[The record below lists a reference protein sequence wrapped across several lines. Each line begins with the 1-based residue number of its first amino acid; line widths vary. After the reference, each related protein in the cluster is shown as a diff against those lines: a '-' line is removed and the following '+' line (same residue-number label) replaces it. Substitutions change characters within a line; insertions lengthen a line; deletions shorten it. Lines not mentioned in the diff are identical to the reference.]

1 MDAPQPVGP
10 YFNGVFPT
18 SAPGNPSG
26 WALVNAF
33 PNVVFTEPLA
43 IVEIPRSSEFLVVG
57 KTGLAWRF
65 PRDPAVTQSQVVQ
78 VLDMTGVTQRNED
91 QGFYSITF
99 HPNFGLPGAT
109 GENHVYACYSRRG
122 DPAVSNPT
130 VSFWC
135 LSRFTWNRAT
145 GTIDPAS
152 EFMMI
157 RQYDPHDWH
166 NGGAAFF
173 GPDGFFYLTTG
184 DGGGNGD
191 STNSSQKLDQSL
203 FGGVLRIDVDND
215 PARSH
220 PIRRQPRNN
229 IGWTQPAGWPAT
241 MSQGY
246 SIPNDNPWLDP
257 AGSILEEFWA
267 IGLRSPHSGHYDPV
281 TGDIWVGDI
290 GEASREEISRVTKG
304 ANCQWPYR
312 EGTGDGSKP
321 KPLPIIG
328 FDQPPAYDYGRTEG
342 SCVIGGMRYRGSKW
356 NAFLG
361 GKVLF
366 GDHIR
371 GRVWTM
377 TLPENG
383 DAPII
388 EEIASGFSGGYKA
401 GLAGF
406 ATDSAGEVYLMN
418 LTGQE
423 APGGTILKLAAQP
436 PSTEPPALLSA
447 TGVFTNLTTLA
458 TAPGVIPYDVPNPLW
473 SDAADKYRW
482 VILPNNGTM
491 DTPAE
496 KIDFSEDGNWVFPPG
511 TVFVKHFEVASKRL
525 ETRFLICTEGG
536 GKYGFTYKWNAA
548 GTDAVLINAGLNESY
563 PHLLPNGTVEQR
575 VWSYPSR
582 QDCAVCHN
590 QVSGQAL
597 GFRTAHL
604 NSLLHYPSTGRT
616 ANQLATLDAIGAF
629 DVNLTD
635 QQLAN
640 FTEARAL
647 DDGTAPLEHRI
658 RSYLDTNCSHCH
670 QPGAVG
676 GGFDAR
682 LGTPLDSQNLVNGI
696 PERYEA
702 LGHDGRYIKP
712 GNLALSA
719 LQVRLGAVNN
729 DDAMPP
735 LAKNLSHGPGIAA
748 LQTYINSLGEAEFAS
763 PVAPTARYVR
773 LRALSSIG
781 GVAYAGAAEFNVLDG
796 NGNVIPRSQLSLYDV
811 DSQGSTVP
819 GANGYALSAI
829 DGDQNTY
836 WETPKKDPVPPP
848 PHWITLDLGYE
859 RPVGGFTY
867 LPKQQTTTGAGRIAN
882 YEFLLS
888 DDAVHWTVES
898 SGTWP
903 NSIQLQTYSPPYGK
917 RPARTSIAAPAS
929 SPGSQFDATITF
941 DMDVTDFTPSDIQ
954 ITGGTV
960 QSLRGSGYY
969 YVARISASSSTV
981 SLQIP
986 ANAVDPEGQGSAPS
1000 AALAV
1005 TAVPEPPDNSPPTTP
1020 ANFTASPGPQRAI
1033 LSWSAATDNKA
1044 VTGYR
1049 IFRDNV
1055 ELATVATLTHT
1066 DTGLSSGVPYSYRVV
1081 ALDAAGNASP
1091 STAPISVTPGNPDP
1105 AIVRIGAGRSTPYLD
1120 SAGLVWA
1127 PDAGFFNTGTAESF
1141 VFPVADTDDDT
1152 LYLSTR
1158 FDRPSGAMMEYTFPV
1173 PNGAYS
1179 VQLHFIETSEPRMV
1193 PGGRVFDVRIEDAL
1207 ALDDLDIFVA
1217 SNSTAS
1223 PKVVRPYVANLPTT
1237 VADGSLKIRF
1247 EHGSANNPVVS
1258 AIAIFPVNP
1267 PDTQPPSA
1275 PAEIVASPDYQSVAL
1290 SWSPSTDNTAVT
1302 GYRIRR
1308 NGQVVGTT
1316 GTTNFTDTSLERGTS
1331 YSFEIIAFDEAGNE
1345 SAAAVQAVT
1354 TLGFTDWLAAKG
1366 LAGETSGDSDGGGL
1380 DNLAEYELEMDPDNP
1395 DDDATFRLACSV
1407 TGPTVRVA
1415 FPTLKPIGS
1424 YHLHSSRDLSDIHS
1438 PAKRVRTISRSEIA
1452 SMNAA
1457 QRSSQFSEF
1466 PATGRGFFVI
1476 VFEATSDGTAP
1487 TPPGSPTA
1495 VPDYRSV
1502 QLAWTAATDNQAVTG
1517 YRILRDGKLVATV
1530 AGLGFTDHG
1539 LLPGTNHDYQII
1551 AIDAAGNPS
1560 LPANVPATTRSFAD
1574 WLEANGLAGETA
1586 VDTDRGGLD
1595 NLTEFHLGLDPRTP
1609 ADDAGFRLRVE
1620 TGPASVKVLFPKLV
1634 ATGDYHLHAS
1644 RDLSDIHSPA
1654 KRVRTISRAQIEA
1667 MDQAQRSSQFSE
1679 FPATDR
1685 GFFILVFEPASEGS
1699 APGPPGNPTAT
1710 PDYRSIQLSWTA
1722 PPGEPSVTG
1731 YRILRDGTLVATV
1744 TGLSFTDGGL
1754 LPGKSHSYQ
1763 ILAVDAANRLSPPA
1777 TVAATTRAFAD
1788 WLSANGLAGQ
1798 TGVDSDT
1805 GGLDNLTEFHFDL
1818 DPRNSADDAGF
1829 RLRIEPGPSAIKIH
1843 FPRLVA
1849 SGDYHLHR
1857 ATSLENLSHPSNRI
1871 LTLSRAAIGTMGA
1884 EQRNAFTLDTP
1895 RIGARGFYSLHFE
1908 PAAE

>member
-1 MDAPQPVGP
+1 VSSPRLSHPSPHLRFFALLVLSAQLVWGALPPGLDAPQPVGP
-10 YFNGVFPT
+10 YLNNVFPT

-33 PNVVFTEPLA
+33 PNVVFTEPLT

-145 GTIDPAS
+145 GMIDPAS

-257 AGSILEEFWA
+257 AGGILEEFWA

-290 GEASREEISRVTKG
+290 GEASREEISRITKG

-342 SCVIGGMRYRGSKW
+342 SCVIGGMRYRGAKW
-356 NAFLG
+356 NSFLG

-401 GLAGF
+401 GLGGF
-406 ATDSAGEVYLMN
+406 ATDSTGEVYLMN

-436 PSTEPPALLSA
+436 PSVEPPGLLSA

-525 ETRFLICTEGG
+525 EIRFLVCTEGG

-563 PHLLPNGTVEQR
+563 PHLLPDGSVEQR

-616 ANQLATLDAIGAF
+616 ANQLVTLDALGAF
-629 DVNLTD
+629 DVDLTD
-635 QQLAN
+635 QQLDN

-682 LGTPLDSQNLVNGI
+682 LGTPLDSQNLINGI

-719 LQVRLGAVNN
+719 LNVRLGAVNN

-735 LAKNLSHGPGIAA
+735 LAKNLAHGPGIAA
-748 LQTYINSLGEAEFAS
+748 LQSYINSIGDAEFAS

-773 LRALSSIG
+773 LRSLSGIG
-781 GVAYAGAAEFNVLDG
+781 GFNYAAIAELNVLDG
-796 NGNVIPRSQLSLYDV
+796 NGTIIPRSQLSFSDV
-811 DSQGSTVP
+811 DLQGSNVQ
-819 GANGYALSAI
+819 GANGNAYAAI
-829 DGDQNTY
+829 DGNPSSY
-836 WETPKKDPVPPP
+836 WETPRTTAAH
-848 PHWITLDLGYE
+848 PHWFTLDLGYE

-867 LPKQQTTTGAGRIAN
+867 LPKQTTSNNGRIAG
-882 YEFLLS
+882 YEFLIS
-888 DDAVHWTVES
+888 NDKVTWTPMT
-898 SGTWP
+898 SGTFP
-903 NSIQLQTYSPPYGK
+903 DGIALQTYSPPYGK
-917 RPARTSIAAPAS
+917 RPARAQIAGPAS
-929 SPGSQFDATITF
+929 SPGNKLEVSVTF
-941 DMDVTDFTPSDIQ
+941 DMDVSGFTASDLQ
-954 ITGGTV
+954 ITGGKVT
-960 QSLRGSGYY
+960 SLRGSGYY
-969 YVARISASSSTV
+969 YVASITALAPQV
-981 SLQIP
+981 EVVV
-986 ANAVDPEGQGSAPS
+986 AEDAVDPEGQGSFPS
-1000 AALAV
+1000 ATLAV
-1005 TAVPEPPDNSPPTTP
+1005 AAVPDLTPPAAP
-1020 ANFTASPGPQRAI
+1020 ANLVAKANTFSTY
-1033 LSWSAATDNKA
+1033 LSWSAATDNIA

-1049 IFRDNV
+1049 ILRNGIPI
-1055 ELATVATLTHT
+1055 ATV
-1066 DTGLSSGVPYSYRVV
+1066 TGLSYHNTGLTFGSTYHYQVL
-1081 ALDAAGNASP
+1081 ALDDGENASP
-1091 STAPISVTPGNPDP
+1091 PGATATVTT
-1105 AIVRIGAGRSTPYLD
+1105 GAGDLAAYRIDAGATTPYTDTQGRIWLQD
-1120 SAGLVWA
+1120 DGTYA
-1127 PDAGFFNTGTAESF
+1127 NTGKVET
-1141 VFPVADTDDDT
+1141 FPSAVIAGTT
-1152 LYLSTR
+1152 EPTIYKSNRVNTKTT
-1158 FDRPSGAMMEYTFPV
+1158 PKMQYTFPL
-1173 PNGAYS
+1173 PDGNYELR
-1179 VQLHFIETSEPRMV
+1179 LHFAETWIGARI
-1193 PGGRVFDVRIEDAL
+1193 PGVRVFDVLVEGAL
-1207 ALDDLDIFVA
+1207 RLDNFDIFVA
-1217 SNSTAS
+1217 A
-1223 PKVVRPYVANLPTT
+1223 
-1237 VADGSLKIRF
+1237 G
-1247 EHGSANNPVVS
+1247 
-1258 AIAIFPVNP
+1258 
-1267 PDTQPPSA
+1267 A
-1275 PAEIVASPDYQSVAL
+1275 PASTIKAHVETLPVTVSDGALNVVFDNVLQNPLVSGIEVHLVSLAPDNTVPTSPAPLLATRDYRSAAL
-1290 SWSPSTDNTAVT
+1290 SWTASTDNSGIAH
-1302 GYRIRR
+1302 YRIRR
-1308 NGQVVGTT
+1308 DGTEIATVT
-1316 GTTNFTDTSLERGTS
+1316 GTTFTDEGLERGAT
-1331 YSFEIIAFDEAGNE
+1331 YLYQVDAFDTAGNP
-1345 SAAAVQAVT
+1345 SPTAALSVT
-1354 TLGFTDWLAAKG
+1354 TLGFTDWLAANG

-1380 DNLAEYELEMDPDNP
+1380 DNLTEYQLEMDPEHP
-1395 DDDATFRLACSV
+1395 GDDATFRLTCSV
-1407 TGPTVRVA
+1407 SGPTVRVA
-1415 FPTLKPIGS
+1415 FPSLK
-1424 YHLHSSRDLSDIHS
+1424 
-1438 PAKRVRTISRSEIA
+1438 
-1452 SMNAA
+1452 
-1457 QRSSQFSEF
+1457 
-1466 PATGRGFFVI
+1466 ATG
-1476 VFEATSDGTAP
+1476 S
-1487 TPPGSPTA
+1487 
-1495 VPDYRSV
+1495 
-1502 QLAWTAATDNQAVTG
+1502 
-1517 YRILRDGKLVATV
+1517 
-1530 AGLGFTDHG
+1530 
-1539 LLPGTNHDYQII
+1539 
-1551 AIDAAGNPS
+1551 
-1560 LPANVPATTRSFAD
+1560 
-1574 WLEANGLAGETA
+1574 
-1586 VDTDRGGLD
+1586 
-1595 NLTEFHLGLDPRTP
+1595 
-1609 ADDAGFRLRVE
+1609 
-1620 TGPASVKVLFPKLV
+1620 
-1634 ATGDYHLHAS
+1634 YHLHAS

-1654 KRVRTISRAQIEA
+1654 KRVRTISRSQIAA
-1667 MDQAQRSSQFSE
+1667 MNAAQRNSQFSE
-1679 FPATDR
+1679 FPAADR
-1685 GFFILVFEPASEGS
+1685 GFFVLVFEATSDGI
-1699 APGPPGNPTAT
+1699 APSPPGTPLTT
-1710 PDYRSIQLSWTA
+1710 PDYRSIQLSWSASTDNQ
-1722 PPGEPSVTG
+1722 SVAG
-1731 YRILRDGTLVATV
+1731 YRILRDGSLVATV
-1744 TGLSFTDGGL
+1744 TGPAFTDSGL
-1754 LPGKSHSYQ
+1754 LPGKGYSYQ
-1763 ILAVDAANRLSPPA
+1763 ILAIDSSDNPSAPAA
-1777 TVAATTRAFAD
+1777 VAATTRSFAD
-1788 WLSANGLAGQ
+1788 WLAANSLAGQ
-1798 TGVDSDT
+1798 TTADSD
-1805 GGLDNLTEFHFDL
+1805 GGSLDNLTEFHLEL
-1818 DPRNSADDAGF
+1818 DPRNPADDSSF
-1829 RLRIEPGPSAIKIH
+1829 RLRIEPGPTMVKLR
-1843 FPRLVA
+1843 FPKLVP
-1849 SGDYHLHR
+1849 SGDFHLHR
-1857 ATSLENLSHPSNRI
+1857 STSLDTLNHSSRRI
-1871 LTLSRAAIGTMGA
+1871 HTVTRAAIAPMSA
-1884 EQRNAFTLDTP
+1884 EQRNGYTLDTP
-1895 RIGARGFYSLHFE
+1895 RTGARGFYSLHFE